1 MAQGC
6 LPPDKSGAENQPM
19 LQAVRVYAL
28 CLIQGVLRL
37 KRVQLSLATILVT
50 LLIMWFPALE
60 ALRDDLM
67 ILIIGILM
75 VALGGYSVGDAI
87 SNGHDETYER
97 MEDLL
102 EEIADELGIEVYVP
116 ADEAERKEVQDE

>member
-6 LPPDKSGAENQPM
+6 LPPDKSGAENQSM
-19 LQAVRVYAL
+19 LQAVRVYLL

-37 KRVQLSLATILVT
+37 KRVQLSLATIVVT
-50 LLIMWFPALE
+50 LLIMSFPALE
-60 ALRDDLM
+60 SLREHLM
-67 ILIIGILM
+67 VVIVAVLM

-87 SNGHDETYER
+87 SNGHEDYER

>member
-6 LPPDKSGAENQPM
+6 LPPDKSSVENQSM
-19 LQAVRVYAL
+19 LQALRVYVL

-50 LLIMWFPALE
+50 LLIMSFPALE

-67 ILIIGILM
+67 IVIVGILM

-87 SNGHDETYER
+87 SNGHDENYER